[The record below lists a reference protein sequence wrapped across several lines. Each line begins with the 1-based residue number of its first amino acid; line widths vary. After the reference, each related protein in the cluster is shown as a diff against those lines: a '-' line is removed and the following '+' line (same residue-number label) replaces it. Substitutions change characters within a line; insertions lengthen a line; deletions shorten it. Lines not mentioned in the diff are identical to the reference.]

1 MRTQSI
7 LLALV
12 ALSTSI
18 SARPFPID
26 TNVGIVAAGQAFT
39 TRQAQDLANLAERDD
54 GTDAAALQ
62 ALSDSVHAGD
72 TETRDVNDD
81 AAALQA
87 LSDSVHDGDA
97 EEKRDVDGNDPAAL
111 QALSDSVHA
120 GDTETRDVNDDAAS
134 LQALSDSVHDGGGIR
149 GISELVILDEIM
161 HRVQR
166 RGNLSSVP
174 LPADY
179 FDMICGTST
188 GGAIWEAGRLAYV
201 ELGVL
206 IAILLGRLR
215 LSVPEAIDK
224 YRTLAKDVFSDK
236 KFRLQD
242 GIFKA
247 SNLERA
253 IKDVVEGTLGNG
265 RANERMF
272 EEESGKFKP
281 CKTFVC
287 AMPPAHISNKPRLFR
302 TWKADRNPG
311 LDAHIWEAGRATS
324 AAPPFFKRIKIGP
337 PGLEEEFVDGAIGC
351 NNPVRSLVEESGR
364 EFDSSRQVGCI
375 VSIGTGKPKTSGFK
389 KANYV
394 QRILPASI
402 DLIEALVKLA
412 TSAEGDASIM
422 ESRYHN
428 YPGVYHRLNV
438 DRGLETVSLEEWEK
452 LHEVKTHTMSYLE
465 DRDISQ
471 RIDNIVDSLVG
482 NPAQTIPLGQLGGT
496 VQLLAQAS
504 GLFIVPSLRV
514 SHFVKRKSPLEELEL
529 HLRPR
534 GKNHEPSTFVLHG
547 MGGCGKSQLALEF
560 CHRTK
565 ESCSYSAIFWID
577 ATSPASTSQSFNSV
591 AKEISKDPI
600 NPADN
605 EANLQFVRRELS
617 SWPQAWLL
625 VFDNF
630 DDPNSFSNK
639 SIKDYFPQSGE
650 GSILVTSRH
659 ADTKRLGHHLEVDTM
674 SPEEAL
680 ELLLARS
687 SAGKTESNLHEG
699 EAIVK
704 RLGFHALAIDQAGA
718 YISSRNLNLS
728 LYLEHHKARTE
739 KVLSEV
745 PDMWDYIKAPKDSPE
760 AKRKLS
766 VFTTWELSFDQISG
780 NPSIRAAKERILTLL
795 AFFDNN
801 QIRQSFFE
809 PYAKVSDNW
818 MILPDGNDTW
828 DVYGFQD
835 MLREFR
841 TLSLLQSFEVQSPDA
856 VCSLHPLIQDW
867 IKFRIDKDS
876 RQKFTIEAVLVLEEF
891 LDPHI
896 PQEFADFTFE
906 MKQLMFSHVDAVISN
921 THRVFS
927 SDEFLANLKLL
938 RGARTLSYFLETY
951 GKYEA
956 AESLIRLVV
965 AGYTK
970 LLGERDPR
978 TLSSMNDFAWL
989 LLDLDK
995 LDECEPVIRKAV
1007 HLSPELPEV
1016 LGEKHEQT
1024 LQSMNTLGILLS
1036 RQEKHEEALEISQK
1050 VLASN
1055 QTMFGDEHPETLS
1068 SMHNLAVTMED
1079 LGKYDDAE
1087 SLYRKTLDVEKK
1099 IIGKEHPITLSSM
1112 SQLAAHLE
1120 KQEKYKDAEVICQET
1135 ILLQKKVLGREHPHT
1150 LINMHWLAALL
1161 VKQERYDE
1169 AEPLF
1174 QEVIALEE
1182 KARGKENPSTLTS
1195 MHDLAALLVDQERYD
1210 EAEPLFQE

>member
-1 MRTQSI
+1 MGDRSKP
-7 LLALV
+7 LAL
-12 ALSTSI
+12 LS
-18 SARPFPID
+18 
-26 TNVGIVAAGQAFT
+26 
-39 TRQAQDLANLAERDD
+39 L
-54 GTDAAALQ
+54 
-62 ALSDSVHAGD
+62 
-72 TETRDVNDD
+72 DV
-81 AAALQA
+81 
-87 LSDSVHDGDA
+87 
-97 EEKRDVDGNDPAAL
+97 
-111 QALSDSVHA
+111 
-120 GDTETRDVNDDAAS
+120 
-134 LQALSDSVHDGGGIR
+134 DGGGIR
-149 GISELVILDEIM
+149 GMSELIILDEIM

-188 GGAIWEAGRLAYV
+188 GG
-201 ELGVL
+201 L

-215 LSVPEAIDK
+215 LSVPAAIDK

-242 GIFKA
+242 GMFKA

-253 IKDVVEGTLGNG
+253 IKEIVESTLGTG

-272 EEESGKFKP
+272 EEGSGEVKS

-287 AMPPAHISNKPRLFR
+287 AMPPVHVSHKPRLFR

-337 PGLEEEFVDGAIGC
+337 PGLEEEFVDGALGC
-351 NNPVRSLVEESGR
+351 NNPILTLVEETGR
-364 EFDSSRQVGCI
+364 EFDLNRQVGCI

-389 KANYV
+389 KANGI
-394 QRILPASI
+394 QRFLPAGI

-412 TSAEGDASIM
+412 TSAEGDASKM
-422 ESRYHN
+422 DVRYHN
-428 YPGVYHRLNV
+428 YPGVYYRLNV
-438 DRGLETVSLEEWEK
+438 DRGLDTVSLEEWEK

-471 RIDNIVDSLVG
+471 RIDDIVDSLLG

-496 VQLLAQAS
+496 VQLLAQAP

-534 GKNHEPSTFVLHG
+534 GKNHEPSVVVLHG

-560 CHRTK
+560 CHRAK
-565 ESCSYSAIFWID
+565 ESCSHYAIFWID

-591 AKEISKDPI
+591 AKEISKDAFD
-600 NPADN
+600 PADN
-605 EANLQFVRRELS
+605 EANLQFVRRKLS

-687 SAGKTESNLHEG
+687 SAETTEPNLHEG

-728 LYLEHHKARTE
+728 LYLEHHNARTE

-780 NPSIRAAKERILTLL
+780 EPLIRAAKERILTLL

-809 PYAKVSDNW
+809 RYATFPNNW
-818 MILPDGNDTW
+818 MILPGGNGTW
-828 DVYGFQD
+828 DVYEFQD
-835 MLREFR
+835 TLREFR

-891 LDPHI
+891 LGPHV
-896 PQEFADFTFE
+896 PQGFADFTFE

-938 RGARTLSYFLETY
+938 RGASTLSYFLREY

-965 AGYTK
+965 SGRTK

-978 TLSSMNDFAWL
+978 TLSSMNSFAEL
-989 LLDLDK
+989 LIDLNK

-1007 HLSPELPEV
+1007 HLSSEV
-1016 LGEKHEQT
+1016 LGEKHEET
-1024 LQSMNTLGILLS
+1024 PRSMNTLGILLS
-1036 RQEKHEEALEISQK
+1036 IQEKHEEALEISQR
-1050 VLASN
+1050 VLALN
-1055 QTMFGDEHPETLS
+1055 QTMFGDEHPNTLTH
-1068 SMHNLAVTMED
+1068 MHNLAGTMED

-1087 SLYRKTLDVEKK
+1087 SLYRKTLDLHKK
-1099 IIGKEHPITLSSM
+1099 VLGKGYPGTLLNM
-1112 SQLAAHLE
+1112 SQLASLLE
-1120 KQEKYKDAEVICQET
+1120 KQEKYKEAEVLYQET
-1135 ILLQKKVLGREHPHT
+1135 ILLQKK
-1150 LINMHWLAALL
+1150 
-1161 VKQERYDE
+1161 
-1169 AEPLF
+1169 
-1174 QEVIALEE
+1174 
-1182 KARGKENPSTLTS
+1182 
-1195 MHDLAALLVDQERYD
+1195 
-1210 EAEPLFQE
+1210 